1 MGREKVSVLSAIV
14 TLILV
19 SPVILL
25 PVSATG
31 NGQVLIDQNSVVV
44 RDTYSFWNDSTI
56 VDFNVVE
63 LGYGQADISVLY
75 THESLNGQNL
85 NSSNSQ
91 HSLLDNQTL
100 SLVHELNDIP
110 LGYSNLIITLY
121 GDVGTNSE
129 NFSDEITITVYRK
142 MPLEVGVGS
151 NNSFI
156 VEGIVNNSQTGELPR
171 DGESLSIGF
180 PVINTGDV
188 DWQGNLTI
196 HLTQGGLVE
205 SLRINNTYNASSTS
219 MVLLETSNSW
229 LEGNVTLNIELE
241 NLSDSDNSNNVRQ
254 IIVSIEEAKSPILLL
269 NLTYLPEQID
279 LTSTVEWNL
288 SAANIADVA
297 YYGSVNCSWADDT
310 NVFSEQV
317 DIANTLTET
326 FSFTTSA
333 IPSEMTCYFSTE
345 NLSKYSETHVEVS
358 LDFESGMIESASE
371 DAPSIMG
378 GPWYE
383 GDEIT
388 FSLLVRNI
396 GESEGNAR
404 LYVVIDDVYYYG
416 NYLQLEPNSAGEIML
431 TMDSL
436 NPGQYSIGWGISSF
450 DSRITSLNSS
460 ELTFSVLERQSI
472 NLEIVTLDWKVSGL
486 EATVTANLDSY
497 RERNVDLIFSDYN
510 LDSADLNEIFRVPV
524 TLGSASQTFTIN
536 LGEQSGQAIHLSASG
551 LDWQEEPNWGVYLEY
566 QPRSYGYYMNFA
578 DFPNPKNPVA
588 GSEAIVS
595 ISVTSTGDMDI
606 DDTLF
611 IISENGTILS
621 SQEISVSGTETYNLP
636 ITWPQGEKVT
646 LKAYLSDGV
655 SDFSKTYEVVI
666 IEESNVE
673 IPWNG
678 IIGGLVAST
687 LIFLVVRVAT
697 NQRVGSDFSSS
708 KTKEVSKTPTDEKV
722 EISCPECSQSLRVP
736 FEYKGNVKCPACEH
750 KFPVE
755 PQAPETKTQEIEE
768 ETKTQDSG
776 KKEVACPDC
785 DQRLKIPKSYEGSA
799 KCPACSC
806 VFSCKPDM
814 E

>member
-1 MGREKVSVLSAIV
+1 MGRKKVSVLSAIV

-19 SPVILL
+19 SPVIVL
-25 PVSATG
+25 PVSAID

-44 RDTYSFWNDSTI
+44 RDTYSFWDDSTI

-63 LGYGQADISVLY
+63 LGFGQANISILY

-129 NFSDEITITVYRK
+129 NFNDEITITVYRK
-142 MPLEVGVGS
+142 MPLEVGIGS
-151 NNSFI
+151 NNSFMF
-156 VEGIVNNSQTGELPR
+156 EGYESNSHTGELPR

-196 HLTQGGLVE
+196 QFAQGDLVE
-205 SLRINNTYNASSTS
+205 SLRINNTYNASSTN
-219 MVLLETSNSW
+219 MVLVETSNSW

-241 NLSDSDNSNNVRQ
+241 NLSDSDNSNNFKQ
-254 IIVSIEEAKSPILLL
+254 IIVPIEEAKSPILRL

-279 LTSTVEWNL
+279 LTTTVEWNL
-288 SAANIADVA
+288 SASNIADVA
-297 YYGSVNCSWADDT
+297 YNGYVNCSWADDT
-310 NVFSEQV
+310 NVYSEQV
-317 DIANTLTET
+317 DIGNTTTET

-333 IPSEMTCYFSTE
+333 IPSDMTCYFSTD
-345 NLSKYSETHVEVS
+345 NLSKYSETSVEVS

-383 GDEIT
+383 GDELT
-388 FSLLVRNI
+388 FSLLIRNI

-416 NYLQLEPNSAGEIML
+416 DYLQLEPNSAGEIML

-460 ELTFSVLERQSI
+460 ELTFSVFERQSI
-472 NLEIVTLDWKVSGL
+472 NLEIVGLDWKVNGL
-486 EATVTANLDSY
+486 EATITANLDSY

-524 TLGSASQTFTIN
+524 TLGSASQTFTVN
-536 LGEQSGQAIHLSASG
+536 LGEQAGRAIHLSASG
-551 LDWQEEPNWGVYLEY
+551 VDWQEEQNWGVYLEY

-578 DFPNPKNPVA
+578 DFPNPKNPVE

-595 ISVTSTGDMDI
+595 ISVTSTGDLDI
-606 DDTLF
+606 SDTLF

-621 SQEISVSGTETYNLP
+621 SQDISVSGTETFDIP
-636 ITWPQGEKVT
+636 IIWPQGEKVT

-708 KTKEVSKTPTDEKV
+708 KTEEVSKTPSEERV

-736 FEYKGNVKCPACEH
+736 FDYKGNVKCPACDH

-755 PQAPETKTQEIEE
+755 PKASETKAEEITEE
-768 ETKTQDSG
+768 KTKDSG

-785 DQRLKIPKSYEGSA
+785 GQRLKIPNTYEGSA

-806 VFSCKPDM
+806 VFPCKPDL

>member
-1 MGREKVSVLSAIV
+1 MGRKKVSVLSAIV

-19 SPVILL
+19 SPVIVL
-25 PVSATG
+25 PVSAVD

-44 RDTYSFWNDSTI
+44 RDTYSFWDDSTI

-63 LGYGQADISVLY
+63 LGFGQANISILY

-91 HSLLDNQTL
+91 HSLMDNQTL

-129 NFSDEITITVYRK
+129 NFNDEITITVYRK
-142 MPLEVGVGS
+142 MPLEVGIGS
-151 NNSFI
+151 NNSFTF
-156 VEGIVNNSQTGELPR
+156 EGYESNSNTGELPR
-171 DGESLSIGF
+171 DGESLSVGF

-196 HLTQGGLVE
+196 QFAQGDLVE
-205 SLRINNTYNASSTS
+205 SLRINNTYNASSTN
-219 MVLLETSNSW
+219 MVLVETSNSW
-229 LEGNVTLNIELE
+229 LEGNVTLSIELE
-241 NLSDSDNSNNVRQ
+241 NLSDSDNSNNFKQ
-254 IIVSIEEAKSPILLL
+254 IIVPIEEAKSPILRL

-279 LTSTVEWNL
+279 LTTTVEWNL
-288 SAANIADVA
+288 SASNIADVA
-297 YYGSVNCSWADDT
+297 YNGYVNCSWADDT
-310 NVFSEQV
+310 NVYSEQV
-317 DIANTLTET
+317 DIGNTTTET

-333 IPSEMTCYFSTE
+333 IPSDMTCYFSTD
-345 NLSKYSETHVEVS
+345 NLSKYSETSVEVS

-383 GDEIT
+383 GDELT
-388 FSLLVRNI
+388 FSLLIRNI

-404 LYVVIDDVYYYG
+404 LYVVINDVYYYG
-416 NYLQLEPNSAGEIML
+416 DYLQLEPNSAGEIML

-460 ELTFSVLERQSI
+460 ELTFSVFERQSI
-472 NLEIVTLDWKVSGL
+472 NLEIVDLDWKVNGL
-486 EATVTANLDSY
+486 EATITANLDSY

-536 LGEQSGQAIHLSASG
+536 LGEQTGRAIHLSASG
-551 LDWQEEPNWGVYLEY
+551 VDWQEEQNWGVYLEY

-578 DFPNPKNPVA
+578 DFPNPKNPVE

-595 ISVTSTGDMDI
+595 ISVTSTGDLDI
-606 DDTLF
+606 SDTLF

-621 SQEISVSGTETYNLP
+621 SQDISVSGTDTFDIP
-636 ITWPQGEKVT
+636 IIWPQGEKVT

-708 KTKEVSKTPTDEKV
+708 KTEEVSKTPSEERV

-736 FEYKGNVKCPACEH
+736 FDYKGNVKCPACDH

-755 PQAPETKTQEIEE
+755 PKASETKTEEITEE
-768 ETKTQDSG
+768 KTKDSG

-785 DQRLKIPKSYEGSA
+785 GQRLKIPKTYEGSA

-806 VFSCKPDM
+806 VFSCKPDL

>member
-1 MGREKVSVLSAIV
+1 MGRKKVSVLSAIV

-19 SPVILL
+19 SPVIVL
-25 PVSATG
+25 PVSAVD

-44 RDTYSFWNDSTI
+44 RDTYSFWDDSTI

-63 LGYGQADISVLY
+63 LGFGQANISILY

-91 HSLLDNQTL
+91 HSLMDNQTL

-129 NFSDEITITVYRK
+129 NFNDEITITVYRK
-142 MPLEVGVGS
+142 MPLEVGIGS
-151 NNSFI
+151 NNSFTF
-156 VEGIVNNSQTGELPR
+156 EGYESNSNTGELPR

-196 HLTQGGLVE
+196 QFAQGDLVE
-205 SLRINNTYNASSTS
+205 SLRINNTYNASSTN
-219 MVLLETSNSW
+219 MVLVETSNSW
-229 LEGNVTLNIELE
+229 LEGNVTLSIDLE
-241 NLSDSDNSNNVRQ
+241 NLSDSDNSNNFKQ
-254 IIVSIEEAKSPILLL
+254 IIVPIEEAKSPILRL

-279 LTSTVEWNL
+279 LTTTVEWNL
-288 SAANIADVA
+288 SASNIADVA
-297 YYGSVNCSWADDT
+297 YNGYVNCSWADDT
-310 NVFSEQV
+310 NVYSEQV
-317 DIANTLTET
+317 DIGNTTTET

-333 IPSEMTCYFSTE
+333 IPSDMTCYFSTD
-345 NLSKYSETHVEVS
+345 NLSKYSETSVEVS

-383 GDEIT
+383 GDELT
-388 FSLLVRNI
+388 FSLLIRNI

-404 LYVVIDDVYYYG
+404 LYVVINDVYYYG
-416 NYLQLEPNSAGEIML
+416 DYLQLEPNSAGEIML

-460 ELTFSVLERQSI
+460 ELTFSVFERQSI
-472 NLEIVTLDWKVSGL
+472 NLEIVDLDWKVNGL
-486 EATVTANLDSY
+486 EATITANLDSY

-536 LGEQSGQAIHLSASG
+536 LGEQTGRAIHLSASG
-551 LDWQEEPNWGVYLEY
+551 VDWQEEQNWGVYLEY

-578 DFPNPKNPVA
+578 DFPNPKNPVE

-595 ISVTSTGDMDI
+595 ISVTSTGDLDI
-606 DDTLF
+606 SDTLF

-621 SQEISVSGTETYNLP
+621 SQDISVSGTDTFDIP
-636 ITWPQGEKVT
+636 IIWPQGEKVT

-708 KTKEVSKTPTDEKV
+708 KTEEVSKTPSEERV

-736 FEYKGNVKCPACEH
+736 FDYKGNVKCPACDH

-755 PQAPETKTQEIEE
+755 PKASETKTEEITEE
-768 ETKTQDSG
+768 KTKDSG

-785 DQRLKIPKSYEGSA
+785 GQRLKIPKTYEGSA

-806 VFSCKPDM
+806 VFSCKPDL